1 MKFNFSLIY
10 CRIQW
15 RIETKGNFG
24 LNWVDFIDFANRW
37 SQLWGFEEHS
47 SSVSGIGSIGG
58 SGSIHV
64 SDCLLRQLLLILLSR
79 RGLLLLVIINSLSTY
94 LSTYLSIY
102 LSNLSLSSRWLPR
115 FLINTNW
122 VQNFLIQYI
131 FNARNFGG

>member
-64 SDCLLRQLLLILLSR
+64 SDCLLRQLLLILQPR
-79 RGLLLLVIINSLSTY
+79 RGLLLLVLINSF
-94 LSTYLSIY
+94 YLSIY
-102 LSNLSLSSRWLPR
+102 LSFYISLLIYPSIHPSIYLSICLS
-115 FLINTNW
+115 I
-122 VQNFLIQYI
+122 YI
-131 FNARNFGG
+131 YPIYLWAVNGYHVF